1 MKPGACAAALF
12 VTIAACGSPANDP
25 GDHAA
30 NDAAAAGDGAT
41 AGAGADG
48 SAYDFIPCT
57 DDGRVDHYAAGME
70 KSGSKGLYK
79 VKLLAS
85 QPAPPAKPNNVWNL
99 AVSDMNGAPASGLT
113 VAVSPYM
120 PDHRHAPPVAPVV
133 TALAEPGR
141 YDVAMINLFMAGVWQ
156 VKVSLSAAGASDAVT
171 FWFCVDR

>member
-1 MKPGACAAALF
+1 MKAGACATALLAAL
-12 VTIAACGSPANDP
+12 TACGSSADEP
-25 GDHAA
+25 
-30 NDAAAAGDGAT
+30 DGAGTTT
-41 AGAGADG
+41 ADAG
-48 SAYDFIPCT
+48 SPYDFIPCT
-57 DDGRVDHYAAGME
+57 DDARVDKYAAGME
-70 KSGSKGLYK
+70 KIGSNGRFK

-85 QPAPPAKPNNVWNL
+85 QPAPPAKPLDVWNL
-99 AVSDMNGAPASGLT
+99 AITDMNGAPQSGLT